1 MALGSKSQRAM
12 QPRREGFLVSEYKVD
27 RLNAEIKQLQA
38 ELEYVKRVL
47 SGYRE
52 ADKDRTAAEV
62 AIFVVGLMIGVVIGW
77 YA

>member
-1 MALGSKSQRAM
+1 MALGSKPQRSM

-47 SGYRE
+47 SSYRE